1 MKMKWDDKNIE
12 NVKRLIA
19 EGYTRKDVANKMGVS
34 ANAVYVALHRWELS
48 KKQLKKKELRT
59 SDLDRLFEKGESPY
73 SIKSKTGLS
82 LQTIRETAANM
93 GIVNY

>member
-1 MKMKWDDKNIE
+1 MKWDDKNIE

-19 EGYTRKDVANKMGVS
+19 EGYTRKDVAKKMGVS
-34 ANAVYVALHRWELS
+34 ASAVYSALHKCGLS
-48 KKQLKKKELRT
+48 KKQLNKKELRT
-59 SDLDRLFEKGESPY
+59 SDIDRLFEKGESPY

>member
-1 MKMKWDDKNIE
+1 MKRKWNNE
-12 NVKRLIA
+12 NVEYAKRLIDQ
-19 EGYTRKDVANKMGVS
+19 GYTRKDVAKKMGVS
-34 ANAVYVALHRWELS
+34 ANAVYMALHKWELS
-48 KKQLKKKELRT
+48 KKQLTKKELRT

>member
-1 MKMKWDDKNIE
+1 MRWNNENI
-12 NVKRLIA
+12 KYAKKLIDQ
-19 EGYTRKDVANKMGVS
+19 GYTRKDVAEKMGVS
-34 ANAVYVALHRWELS
+34 ANSVYIALHKWELS

-73 SIKSKTGLS
+73 VIKSKTGLS
-82 LQTIRETAANM
+82 LQIIRETAANM

>member
-34 ANAVYVALHRWELS
+34 ANSVYVALHRWELS
-48 KKQLKKKELRT
+48 KKQLSKKELRT
-59 SDLDRLFEKGESPY
+59 SDLDELFKKGESPY
-73 SIKSKTGLS
+73 SIKNKTGLS
-82 LQTIRETAANM
+82 LQTIRETAKNL

>member
-1 MKMKWDDKNIE
+1 MKWDSNNIRYA
-12 NVKRLIA
+12 KRLIDQ
-19 EGYTRKDVANKMGVS
+19 GHTRKEVAKKMGVS
-34 ANAVYVALHRWELS
+34 ANSVYIALHKWELS
-48 KKQLKKKELRT
+48 KKQLNKKELRT
-59 SDLDRLFEKGESPY
+59 SDLNKLFEKGESPY

>member
-1 MKMKWDDKNIE
+1 MRWNNENI
-12 NVKRLIA
+12 KYAKKLIDQ
-19 EGYTRKDVANKMGVS
+19 GYTRKDVAEKMGVS
-34 ANAVYVALHRWELS
+34 ANSVYIALHKWELS

-59 SDLDRLFEKGESPY
+59 SDLDKLFEKGESPY
-73 SIKSKTGLS
+73 VIKSKTGLS

>member
-1 MKMKWDDKNIE
+1 MKWDNENIE
-12 NVKRLIA
+12 YAKRLIS

-48 KKQLKKKELRT
+48 KMQLKKKELRT
-59 SDLDRLFEKGESPY
+59 SDIDKLFEKGESPY

>member
-59 SDLDRLFEKGESPY
+59 SDLDELFKKGESPY
-73 SIKSKTGLS
+73 SIKNKTGLS
-82 LQTIRETAANM
+82 LQTIRETAKNL

>member
-1 MKMKWDDKNIE
+1 MKWDNENIKYA
-12 NVKRLIA
+12 KRLIA
-19 EGYTRKDVANKMGVS
+19 EGYTRKDVAKKMGIS
-34 ANAVYVALHRWELS
+34 ANSVYIALHKWELS
-48 KKQLKKKELRT
+48 KTQLKKKELRT
-59 SDLDRLFEKGESPY
+59 SDLDKLFEKGESPY

>member
-48 KKQLKKKELRT
+48 KKQLSKKELRT
-59 SDLDRLFEKGESPY
+59 SDLDELFKKGESPY
-73 SIKSKTGLS
+73 SIKNKTGLS
-82 LQTIRETAANM
+82 LQTIRETAKNM

>member
-1 MKMKWDDKNIE
+1 MKRKWNNENI
-12 NVKRLIA
+12 KYAKKLIDQ
-19 EGYTRKDVANKMGVS
+19 GYTRKDVASKMGVS
-34 ANAVYVALHRWELS
+34 VNAVYMALYKWELS

-59 SDLDRLFEKGESPY
+59 SDLDKLFEKGESPY
-73 SIKSKTGLS
+73 VIKNKTGLS

>member
-1 MKMKWDDKNIE
+1 MKRKWNNENI
-12 NVKRLIA
+12 KYAKKLIDQ
-19 EGYTRKDVANKMGVS
+19 GYTRKDVAKKMGVS
-34 ANAVYVALHRWELS
+34 ANAVYMALHKWELS
-48 KKQLKKKELRT
+48 KTQLNKKELRT

-82 LQTIRETAANM
+82 LQTIRETAENM